1 MRVPAREILIPPKE
15 DTTPLFTFWQRVIRT
30 RKMNEE
36 DEPFQN
42 VRFQY
47 FMYMSWCYT
56 RMQRSATPRP
66 MKLDNEDDD
75 DDEHEQ
81 DVGGEKWTSVK
92 FQQFYRMLENIFFT
106 EGYRESLQT
115 VFCKSQRTYHVMTR
129 FARRWKM
136 RHVPSTI
143 EHDLNLAPIDRSK
156 MHLYM
161 TLYHNNAVYWFR
173 ISELLHMMETALCHC
188 VNFFVD
194 PQPPKNP
201 YTNQP
206 FSKAMLLSIYDR
218 IRHSD
223 YRMPILFELFYR
235 VFFNMSKF
243 THEHEAIIR
252 DRYIERMVKYGDVEV
267 LSYHIRKML
276 RYFHVFRHMDPQ
288 FPKSQLIH
296 IFRPYVGLYLTHFF
310 STVYSE
316 KKEMAYVTLH
326 RHLHKLMSYNPRLGQ
341 KIMMKR
347 NIFDCPMN
355 VEKIKDKYLA
365 LMTRSST
372 ANDSSNP
379 FSAAEVSSSSSATIE
394 VFCIDHLPYHTIV
407 KCSSASIAA
416 FQPIFNER
424 DEDQEDTDENEEEEE
439 DDDEF

>member
-1 MRVPAREILIPPKE
+1 MRVPAREILILPKE
-15 DTTPLFTFWQRVIRT
+15 DTTPLFTFWQRVIRS
-30 RKMNEE
+30 RKIKEEE

-56 RMQRSATPRP
+56 RIQSSTTPRP
-66 MKLDNEDDD
+66 MKLDNEEEEDVE
-75 DDEHEQ
+75 DEAA
-81 DVGGEKWTSVK
+81 KPRWTSVK

-161 TLYHNNAVYWFR
+161 TLYHDNAVYWFR

-223 YRMPILFELFYR
+223 YHMPILFELFYR
-235 VFFNMSKF
+235 VFFDMSKF
-243 THEHEAIIR
+243 THEHEAVIR

-276 RYFHVFRHMDPQ
+276 RYFHVFRRMDPQ

-355 VEKIKDKYLA
+355 VEKMKDKYLA
-365 LMTRSST
+365 LMTRSAT
-372 ANDSSNP
+372 AVDSSNP
-379 FSAAEVSSSSSATIE
+379 FSASAVSSSATIE

-407 KCSSASIAA
+407 KCSSASIVA

-424 DEDQEDTDENEEEEE
+424 DEDQEDTDEDEEEEE
-439 DDDEF
+439 DEF